1 MLSNTQR
8 SLYTEK
14 LLDAEAFTHRSFCTK
29 KSLHRGAFTRS
40 GKLKLAAI
48 LSGKPFAGAF
58 GNKPSPLAPRKKKQF
73 HDANKLPELNWVANK
88 HGWTNEHWPLF
99 TINPGIFGRPPRAQE
114 RTWKARTR
122 TRSQWGRDHHEGEKT
137 RQKTM
142 TIDTFW
148 GGSPQSDAAPN
159 SDT

>member
-73 HDANKLPELNWVANK
+73 HDANKLPELN
-88 HGWTNEHWPLF
+88 
-99 TINPGIFGRPPRAQE
+99 
-114 RTWKARTR
+114 
-122 TRSQWGRDHHEGEKT
+122 
-137 RQKTM
+137 
-142 TIDTFW
+142 
-148 GGSPQSDAAPN
+148 
-159 SDT
+159 